1 MALRAARDYNSG
13 MKIRD
18 LMTGDVD
25 ALDPDAP
32 LVEAAL
38 RMAETGCG
46 LVPIMEKGRI
56 VGIVTDRDIVVRAL
70 ARGWNIEETTVEEIM
85 TPDVLQCREDEDAD
99 EAARLMA
106 RHRVRRL
113 VVVGLEGDLAGIV
126 SREDLSAAGVTHEP
140 ARRPM
145 SGRARAAR
153 S

>member
-1 MALRAARDYNSG
+1 
-13 MKIRD
+13 MKIRE
-18 LMTGDVD
+18 LMIADVE

-46 LVPIMEKGRI
+46 LVPIMEKGRV
-56 VGIVTDRDIVVRAL
+56 VGIITDRDIVVRAL
-70 ARGWNIEETTVEEIM
+70 ARGLNIEETTVEEIM
-85 TPDVLQCREDEDAD
+85 TPEVLHCREDEDAD

-113 VVVGLEGDLAGIV
+113 VVFGLEGDLAGIV
-126 SREDLSAAGVTHEP
+126 SREDLRAAGIMQEP
-140 ARRPM
+140 ARRP
-145 SGRARAAR
+145 STDAARAAR

>member
-1 MALRAARDYNSG
+1 

-18 LMTGDVD
+18 LMAADIE
-25 ALDPDAP
+25 AIDPDAV
-32 LVEAAL
+32 LEEAAL

-56 VGIVTDRDIVVRAL
+56 VGIVTDRDIVVRAV

-85 TPDVLQCREDEDAD
+85 TSEVLHCREDEEAA

-113 VVVGLEGDLAGIV
+113 VVLGPDGELAGII
-126 SREDLSAAGVTHEP
+126 SREDLLSAGASAVKPLPSP
-140 ARRPM
+140 ARP
-145 SGRARAAR
+145 S
-153 S
+153 

>member
-1 MALRAARDYNSG
+1 
-13 MKIRD
+13 
-18 LMTGDVD
+18 MTPDVE

-38 RMAETGCG
+38 RMAETGSG
-46 LVPIMEKGRI
+46 IVPIMEKGRI

-85 TPDVLQCREDEDAD
+85 TSDVLKCREDE
-99 EAARLMA
+99 EAEEASRLMA

-113 VVVGLEGDLAGIV
+113 VVVGFEGDLAGIV
-126 SREDLSAAGVTHEP
+126 SREDLRAAGITHEP
-140 ARRPM
+140 ARRP
-145 SGRARAAR
+145 STDGARAAR